1 MRRLHEVR
9 GMVKKRKL
17 VGKKRACIFAGD
29 CERIQEVGCCA
40 YCSRKSCWQRCNDD
54 VETCKYFLEEEDKDN
69 GKEVLQG
76 V

>member
-1 MRRLHEVR
+1 MARR
-9 GMVKKRKL
+9 KKL
-17 VGKKRACIFAGD
+17 DGKKRVCIFAGD

-40 YCSRKSCWQRCNDD
+40 YCSRESCWQRCNDD
-54 VETCKYFLEEEDKDN
+54 VETCKYFLEEDKDN